1 MEKRVLELEET
12 YIRPEATVKV
22 TQMKHIV
29 EVQYMAKRN
38 TKASIRKLN
47 AEKYIDLS
55 TGEIKEFERTE
66 NRSQGL
72 NSLRKTFNRLRELI
86 NTNFEGSKNELFI
99 TLTYKGELQTNDTKK
114 VYEDYK
120 NFMKRLKYR
129 FRNESTID
137 YINVLEPH
145 ASGNFHMHVLMRF
158 NDLDKIYIPNEEL
171 ARIWGN
177 GHVKVQS
184 INGVDNIGAYVSAYL
199 ADIEIDGDIAE
210 KLKGHKDVM
219 EKEVDGSKKKFL
231 KGGRL
236 HFYPTGVNIYR
247 KSKGIE
253 EPEKVLTSYE
263 NAQKKVESASPDF
276 KYGIELID
284 TEKDFRNT
292 IIKEQYNLKRTKN
305 KGKSETVVKPY
316 SPKKA
321 P

>member
-1 MEKRVLELEET
+1 MEKRVLPIGEIH
-12 YIRPEATVKV
+12 IRPQATVKV
-22 TQMKHIV
+22 TKMKHIV
-29 EVQYMAKRN
+29 EVQYMDKRN
-38 TKASIRKLN
+38 TKANIKKLN

-55 TGEIKEFERTE
+55 TGEVKEFDRTE
-66 NRSQGL
+66 NRGQGL

-114 VYEDYK
+114 IYEDYK
-120 NFMKRLKYR
+120 KFMMRLKYE
-129 FRNESTID
+129 FRNQSTID

-145 ASGNFHMHVLMRF
+145 ESGNFHMHVLMRF
-158 NDLDKIYIPNEEL
+158 NDLDKVYIPNEEL

-177 GHVKVQS
+177 GFVTVQS
-184 INGVDNIGAYVSAYL
+184 LSGVDNIGAYVSAYL
-199 ADIEIDGDIAE
+199 SDIELQEETAE
-210 KLKGHKDVM
+210 ALKGHNDVV
-219 EKEVDGSKKKFL
+219 EKEVNGSKKKFL

-247 KSKGIE
+247 KSKGIV
-253 EPEKVLTSYE
+253 EPEKALMSYE
-263 NAQKKVESASPDF
+263 KAQKKVESASPDF
-276 KYGIELID
+276 KYGIEIID

-292 IIKEQYNLKRTKN
+292 IIKEQYNLKRFKN
-305 KGKSETVVKPY
+305 KEINKTVVKPY